1 MQIDAIGSA
10 ASGLSAAIQQLN
22 ASANN
27 LANLQTTKPMDGA
40 AFQGDEPLL
49 TEGSAGGVVV
59 SGSMPAGTPEGIPVS
74 QPANPQAD
82 GSGFVRLPNIDVAGQ
97 LVDMMVSQGAVAS
110 NVVVVNRAVD
120 AYRDLLAM
128 TKSDRDRSAAAPV
141 SL

>member
-1 MQIDAIGSA
+1 MRMDAIGSA
-10 ASGLSAAIQQLN
+10 ASGLGAAIQQLN
-22 ASANN
+22 ATANN

-40 AFQGDEPLL
+40 AFQGDEPVLA
-49 TEGSAGGVVV
+49 EAPGGGVRV
-59 SGSMPAGTPEGIPVS
+59 SGLAPAGTPEGIPVS
-74 QPANPQAD
+74 QPENPQAD

-97 LVDMMVSQGAVAS
+97 MVDMMVAQGAVAS

-128 TKSDRDRSAAAPV
+128 TKNDRDRSAAAPV

>member
-1 MQIDAIGSA
+1 MQLDAIGSA

-40 AFQGDEPLL
+40 AFQGDDVLL
-49 TEGSAGGVVV
+49 AERPEGGVEVV
-59 SGSMPAGTPEGIPVS
+59 GTAPAGTPEGIPVS
-74 QPANPQAD
+74 QPENPQAD

-97 LVDMMVSQGAVAS
+97 LVNMMAAQGAVTS

-128 TKSDRDRSAAAPV
+128 TKHDRDRAAAAPV

>member
-74 QPANPQAD
+74 QPENPQAD

>member
-1 MQIDAIGSA
+1 MRIDAIGSA
-10 ASGLSAAIQQLN
+10 ASGLGAAIQQLN
-22 ASANN
+22 ATASN

-40 AFQGDEPLL
+40 AFQGDRPVL
-49 TEGSAGGVVV
+49 TEAPDGGVRV
-59 SGSMPAGTPEGIPVS
+59 SEFGPAGTPEGIPVS
-74 QPANPQAD
+74 QPQNPQAD
-82 GSGFVRLPNIDVAGQ
+82 GSGFVRLPNIDMATEMVG
-97 LVDMMVSQGAVAS
+97 MMTAQSAVAS

>member
-1 MQIDAIGSA
+1 VSIDAIGSA

-40 AFQGDEPLL
+40 AFQGDQLL
-49 TEGSAGGVVV
+49 LGEGPDGGVSVL
-59 SGSMPAGTPEGIPVS
+59 GTTPAGTEQGIPVS
-74 QPANPQAD
+74 QPENPQAD
-82 GSGFVRLPNIDVAGQ
+82 GSGFVRLPDIDVAGEM
-97 LVDMMVSQGAVAS
+97 VNMMTAQGAVTS

>member
-27 LANLQTTKPMDGA
+27 LANLQTTKPMDGG

-74 QPANPQAD
+74 QPQNPQAD

-97 LVDMMVSQGAVAS
+97 MVDMMVSQGAVAS

>member
-1 MQIDAIGSA
+1 
-10 ASGLSAAIQQLN
+10 
-22 ASANN
+22 
-27 LANLQTTKPMDGA
+27 
-40 AFQGDEPLL
+40 
-49 TEGSAGGVVV
+49 
-59 SGSMPAGTPEGIPVS
+59 VS
-74 QPANPQAD
+74 QPENPQAD